1 MIAAL
6 LKAIKDRCAFIQEL
20 DGVDVQV
27 AMNARFDSLV
37 EGKLNACVAP
47 IAVEYDYATRDIVRE
62 TTTVAL
68 CVAEYFAD
76 KFDENDVYGLLKV
89 IPAINQAFFGV
100 NLPVPN
106 GLYKWDTTYAL
117 GVPFN
122 NMIKD
127 VPGGLLD
134 VGAADNE
141 YVYQAP
147 IVMRYVRDLGYKRP
161 RLVSLVAPE
170 NTPEPEAIVA
180 PEYMKMSL
188 YIYQGGEEITAR
200 LYKCG
205 LLQFE

>member
-6 LKAIKDRCAFIQEL
+6 LKAIKNRCAFIPEL
-20 DGVDVQV
+20 DGVEIQV

-122 NMIKD
+122 NMVKD

-147 IVMRYVRDLGYKRP
+147 IVMRYVRDLGYSKSTVI
-161 RLVSLVAPE
+161 RLHDYTDDVSDIRSAEKLR
-170 NTPEPEAIVA
+170 
-180 PEYMKMSL
+180 MSL
-188 YIYQGGEEITAR
+188 YIYDQEDAEVTAE
-200 LYKCG
+200 LYQSG
-205 LLQFE
+205 ILQFE

>member
-6 LKAIKDRCAFIQEL
+6 LKAIKDRCAFIPDL
-20 DGVDVQV
+20 DGVEIQV

-122 NMIKD
+122 NMVKD

-147 IVMRYVRDLGYKRP
+147 IVMRYVRDLGYSKSTVI
-161 RLVSLVAPE
+161 RLHDYTDDVSDIRSAEKLR
-170 NTPEPEAIVA
+170 
-180 PEYMKMSL
+180 MSL
-188 YIYQGGEEITAR
+188 YIYDQEDAEVTAE
-200 LYKCG
+200 LYKSG

>member
-6 LKAIKDRCAFIQEL
+6 LKAIKDRCAFIPEL
-20 DGVDVQV
+20 DGVEIQV

-122 NMIKD
+122 NMVKD

-147 IVMRYVRDLGYKRP
+147 IVMRYVRDLGYSKSTVI
-161 RLVSLVAPE
+161 RLHDYTDDVSDIRSAEKLR
-170 NTPEPEAIVA
+170 
-180 PEYMKMSL
+180 MSL
-188 YIYQGGEEITAR
+188 YIYDQEDAEVTAE
-200 LYKCG
+200 LYKSG

>member
-6 LKAIKDRCAFIQEL
+6 LKAIKDRCAFIPEL

-122 NMIKD
+122 NMVKD

-147 IVMRYVRDLGYKRP
+147 IVMRYVRDLGYSKSTVI
-161 RLVSLVAPE
+161 RLHDYTDDVSDIRSAEKLR
-170 NTPEPEAIVA
+170 
-180 PEYMKMSL
+180 MSL
-188 YIYQGGEEITAR
+188 YIYDQEDAEVTAE
-200 LYKCG
+200 LYQSG
-205 LLQFE
+205 ILQFE